1 MKKAKMLI
9 LLLII
14 FLSLSPITAYA
25 KLDEGSGTALDSK
38 GTGAKETTGKETGG
52 IDTGYSLG
60 TFSCGKPLISE
71 DVDKAIE
78 DYKEN
83 DANMAEKFL
92 TSQVQNFFNIGPIN
106 SMSTLIFGNPYCIW
120 AGKDA
125 KMSADGVFTSDERK
139 KIIDPLLKLFGSA
152 FFLVLV
158 LAMLITGLKTMGNS
172 VRGQA
177 MDEFWT
183 DAKMWFAALLLAFFY
198 NDWTSWLFQ
207 VNAGI
212 VLDILEIVKANTKNY
227 DNFSVMS
234 SISDFLPGMM
244 GSFLIVVIAEWI
256 LAGVLNVVY
265 LARKVVILLLLVL
278 GFVAI
283 YSLMFAKTRAFFGNW
298 FRELIGN
305 VFLQSIH
312 AIVFYTM
319 IMFTSLGASVFF
331 KIGLM
336 IMFIPVSGM
345 ISKWLNI
352 GDSSSKVGST
362 LTMVGL
368 GGMVSTMMLASQ
380 AKNVMYGGSLTSNGG
395 LLNSNSTN
403 SAGGDSLANLAN
415 SIANDSASTA
425 ISSSASGTNS
435 SLFNMAKDASS
446 KMGTIV
452 GGGAGMVAGPVASVL
467 AAKAGG
473 AVGGGLVQ
481 LGRNA
486 TVGLSNLHSNFSQ
499 ARKFTNE
506 NGTGFKAL
514 FGKNGNFE
522 TLNARRQTMGNFGE
536 SLGVMLAGQ
545 KGASIG
551 RNAGFALSG
560 VSRQRLASE
569 MSSSFNMR
577 DASGNLQPTTFSA
590 LAQRYPNADMKWMQT
605 NQGSGFYVDTND
617 GWQQVGLTGA
627 ADSSLKDGQAR
638 VMDYKLA
645 DPALNY
651 EYQSNGTYKAPSQLS
666 EAAISGSVNT
676 ANDSIASLT
685 TVPSFDEAISGG
697 HIAAPLGNSISDSVS
712 LTEAATSS
720 SSSIHDSILINQPS
734 INMASGDGN
743 TMTIPTQ
750 TISGDSGSNSFV
762 PSFDEAISGGHI
774 AASNSSINDS
784 ISINQPSISEA
795 IGDGNTMTIP
805 TQTVSSDSVPSSET
819 VTPSSSSINDS
830 NPINQ
835 PSISGVTG
843 DGNTV
848 TIPTQTISGDSGRDS
863 LNSLPPQTVQGSNT
877 SYQKMET
884 VGLQGSTPSV
894 MRKSEAYIVNTGESN
909 LAMNPKTVEQVVSSK
924 VVHQDAGFNAKKV
937 NPDAYVYHNVSGS
950 DTRSNSDKAADTVHN
965 VGKVSNVWKEKAQK
979 QSRTSRFKKIV

>member
-1 MKKAKMLI
+1 MKKAKVLL

-14 FLSLSPITAYA
+14 SLSLSPITAYA
-25 KLDEGSGTALDSK
+25 RLDEGTGTPLDSLDK
-38 GTGAKETTGKETGG
+38 GSSEKGSNDKSG
-52 IDTGYSLG
+52 IDAGYSLG
-60 TFSCGKPLISE
+60 GFSCGKPLISE
-71 DVDKAIE
+71 DVDKEIN

-92 TSQVQNFFNIGPIN
+92 TSQVQNFFHIGPIN
-106 SMSTLIFGNPYCIW
+106 SMSTLVFGNPYCIW

-125 KMSADGVFTSDERK
+125 KMSADGIFTSDERK
-139 KIIDPLLKLFGSA
+139 KIIEPLLKLFGSL

-158 LAMLITGLKTMGNS
+158 LSMLITGLKTMGNS

-183 DAKMWFAALLLAFFY
+183 DAKMWFVALFLAFFY
-198 NDWTSWLFQ
+198 NDWTNWLFQ
-207 VNAGI
+207 INAGI
-212 VLDILEIVKANTKNY
+212 VLDILDLLKANTNKM
-227 DNFSVMS
+227 DNLSVMS
-234 SISDFLPGMM
+234 SISDFLPGLM
-244 GSFLIVVIAEWI
+244 GSFLLVAIGEWI

-312 AIVFYTM
+312 AIVFYAM
-319 IMFTSLGASVFF
+319 VMFTSLGASVFF

-352 GDSSSKVGST
+352 GDSSSKVGSA

-368 GGMVSTMMLASQ
+368 GGVASTVMLASQ
-380 AKNVMYGGSLTSNGG
+380 AKSVMYGGSLTSNGG

-415 SIANDSASTA
+415 SIANDSASTS

-435 SLFNMAKDASS
+435 SLFNMAKDVSS

-452 GGGAGMVAGPVASVL
+452 GGGAGVVAGPVASVL
-467 AAKAGG
+467 GAKVGG

-481 LGRNA
+481 FGRNA
-486 TVGLSNLHSNFSQ
+486 TVGVSNLLSNFSQ

-522 TLNARRQTMGNFGE
+522 TLNARRQVMGNFGE
-536 SLGVMLAGQ
+536 SLGVILAGQ

-590 LAQRYPNADMKWMQT
+590 LAQRYPNAEMKWMQT
-605 NQGSGFYVDTND
+605 NQGSGFYINTND
-617 GWQQVGLTGA
+617 GWRQVGLTGA

-638 VMDYKLA
+638 VMDYTLA

-676 ANDSIASLT
+676 TSDSIANVTS
-685 TVPSFDEAISGG
+685 VPSFEEAMSGG
-697 HIAAPLGNSISDSVS
+697 HIAAPLSNSINNSAS
-712 LTEAATSS
+712 LTEATISGSVITSSDSIANVTSVPSFDPAMSGGNVAAPISNSISGSVSSTEAVTSS
-720 SSSIHDSILINQPS
+720 SSSSQDSIP
-734 INMASGDGN
+734 
-743 TMTIPTQ
+743 
-750 TISGDSGSNSFV
+750 IS
-762 PSFDEAISGGHI
+762 
-774 AASNSSINDS
+774 
-784 ISINQPSISEA
+784 
-795 IGDGNTMTIP
+795 
-805 TQTVSSDSVPSSET
+805 
-819 VTPSSSSINDS
+819 
-830 NPINQ
+830 Q
-835 PSISGVTG
+835 PSISGATG
-843 DGNTV
+843 DGNTS

-863 LNSLPPQTVQGSNT
+863 LNSLPPQTVQGSNA
-877 SYQKMET
+877 SNQKMET

-950 DTRSNSDKAADTVHN
+950 DTRTISDKAADIVHN

-979 QSRTSRFKKIV
+979 QSRTARVKKIV